1 MGLPQIVNK
10 MEWKNSDSSTSFMND
25 ILIDKSLTVK
35 GNIILGDNATDT
47 LQITGVSRVLNG
59 HIYLEGSAANSS
71 TANTTQVVFGKSN
84 DQHIVISSNK
94 QALILNPSTTTTTDQ
109 IVLYLETQS
118 KFPGGLSTHRS
129 ANNTYSPII
138 GGDITANGNITGKNG
153 TLTSLIIND
162 GGNIT
167 LNQNEKDQFINFL
180 YTGTSAGYDWRIGHL
195 GTGSGDGNYFVIQSN
210 GTTASTWNNA
220 LRLGL
225 TTLDAQFGGN
235 VYPASN
241 NTKTLGTSE
250 RKWKAVYA
258 ETFNGALSGNAT
270 TSSYPLGFQ
279 SNGGNITWGTL
290 KYTDANG
297 YTTVARWDS
306 PNGGSVAFADGPMS
320 DANKKSQTSM
330 AIDGYFYQ
338 EEGNY
343 KVLDVRNVTGTVN
356 KIPKF
361 TATNTIGDSNLIDNG
376 TEISTSS
383 KFSITG
389 GLKVSGRYAG
399 GGDDE
404 GIVFYPANNQY
415 AGICLGEPTGKRTVL
430 YLMPDGTSV
439 WRWFDGTST
448 HNLYHPGISGRVL
461 ALPSAGTTNK
471 LLKFTGNYQANSSN
485 ITDDGSTITL
495 GSKVVVQG
503 NGGSYNEG
511 IRILPASNGWS
522 NIFFSGDA
530 STSGTHNG
538 GWLIGRRGTAGNFA
552 GDIGD
557 FTIENNESNGSGLTL
572 HKNGNMTLYGNTI
585 NIAKKVQLFYNSTD
599 KSLDFI
605 FN

>member
-195 GTGSGDGNYFVIQSN
+195 GTGSGDANYFVIQSN

-225 TTLDAQFGGN
+225 ITLDAQFGGN
-235 VYPASN
+235 VYPAN
-241 NTKTLGTSE
+241 DNTKTLGTSE
-250 RKWKAVYA
+250 KKWKAIYS
-258 ETFNGALSGNAT
+258 TTLYQGNNKVVDST
-270 TSSYPLGFQ
+270 
-279 SNGGNITWGTL
+279 GGT
-290 KYTDANG
+290 
-297 YTTVARWDS
+297 
-306 PNGGSVAFADGPMS
+306 
-320 DANKKSQTSM
+320 
-330 AIDGYFYQ
+330 
-338 EEGNY
+338 E
-343 KVLDVRNVTGTVN
+343 N
-356 KIPKF
+356 KISKF
-361 TATNTIGDSNLIDNG
+361 ISANTIGD
-376 TEISTSS
+376 
-383 KFSITG
+383 
-389 GLKVSGRYAG
+389 
-399 GGDDE
+399 
-404 GIVFYPANNQY
+404 
-415 AGICLGEPTGKRTVL
+415 
-430 YLMPDGTSV
+430 
-439 WRWFDGTST
+439 
-448 HNLYHPGISGRVL
+448 
-461 ALPSAGTTNK
+461 
-471 LLKFTGNYQANSSN
+471 SN

-495 GSKVVVQG
+495 GTKVVVQG

-522 NIFFSGDA
+522 NIFFSGNTT
-530 STSGTHNG
+530 TSGTHSG
-538 GWLIGRRGTAGNFA
+538 GWVIGRRGAVGAFS